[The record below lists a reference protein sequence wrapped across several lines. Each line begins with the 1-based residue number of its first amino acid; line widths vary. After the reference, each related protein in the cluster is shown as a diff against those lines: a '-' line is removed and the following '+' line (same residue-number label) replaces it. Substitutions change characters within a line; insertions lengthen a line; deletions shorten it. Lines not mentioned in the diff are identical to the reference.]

1 MQTRDD
7 SASGALAPHLLPP
20 RGLLEYDSSR
30 RGTPFIDELVEAWRY
45 RDLVLQFISRDIRT
59 RYKRSVLGIAWTM
72 LNPLLMMLVLTL
84 VFSNLFRFDVPY
96 YPVYLLS
103 AMVLWTFVSQT
114 TTAAMNH
121 LLWAGPLLSK
131 IYVPK
136 TVFALAAVGEGLVNL
151 ALSLV
156 PLALIMLIVG
166 IPFQWTIVVLPIPI
180 IFAALFALGLGL
192 LLSTL
197 AVYFRDVVEM
207 YQVLLSAWYFLTPI
221 IYPRSI
227 VPESYRWLFSLN
239 PAYHLVEAFRLPIY
253 LGAVGGWRTYVGA
266 GVAGTL
272 MFLIGWWAFT
282 RKADEIGYRV

>member
-1 MQTRDD
+1 MQAGDD
-7 SASGALAPHLLPP
+7 STSTLAAPRLLPP
-20 RGLLEYDSSR
+20 RGLSEYDSSR
-30 RGTPFIDELVEAWRY
+30 RGTPFFDEFVEAWRY

-59 RYKRSVLGIAWTM
+59 RYKRSALGIVWTM

-84 VFSNLFRFDVPY
+84 VFSNLFRFDLPY

-114 TTAAMNH
+114 TTAAMEH

-166 IPFQWTIVVLPIPI
+166 IPFHWTVVVLPIPI
-180 IFAALFALGLGL
+180 ALAALFALGLGL

-197 AVYFRDVVEM
+197 AAYFRDVVQM
-207 YQVLLSAWYFLTPI
+207 YQVLLAAWYFLTPI

-227 VPESYRWLFSLN
+227 VPEAYHWLFSLN
-239 PAYHLVEAFRLPIY
+239 PAYHLIEAFRLPIY
-253 LGAVGGWRTYVGA
+253 LGAVGGWRTYLGA
-266 GVAGTL
+266 GLATTV
-272 MFLIGWWAFT
+272 MFVVGWWAFT